1 MYVSMCVCAG
11 MVVHRQH
18 EDDQGAKAR
27 LEDLIFGM
35 MSLGGKR
42 SMGFCASGEIGLR

>member
-1 MYVSMCVCAG
+1 

-18 EDDQGAKAR
+18 VDVDDQGAKAR

-42 SMGFCASGEIGLR
+42 SMGFCASGEIGLRYVHL